1 MAKENEG
8 IMGLE
13 AGMQAPQMEAGVEV
27 PALSPEDSYDA
38 VTKGLVNARPDVALD
53 YRAAMD
59 EIVPNLDELTD
70 EQLDVLIMLFQA
82 LFEDKKNYK
91 KNVAELVSRG
101 LLDEGDLPEE
111 YDPEMLSMM
120 FAAMLDAKRARTAS
134 VAPPME
140 PPASFARG
148 GIAEAARLVASQGRY
163 GDTMLAHITP
173 AEARMLKRA
182 GGSGTINPKTG
193 LPEYWNPFSAVVDFI
208 SGAVST
214 VTSAIKSV
222 VKGIGNAVKAVV
234 ASPVGKVVATI
245 ALTAALGPAGMGIAN
260 ATWAP
265 VLASMG
271 TTAIGGGNIKDILT
285 AGATS
290 YFGSAAS
297 PVSQYVN
304 GYTQQLVSN
313 EVMRNMLN
321 STIVG
326 TGINMLTGQK
336 FEDAVKN
343 GLTASVTEAG
353 INYLGATTPKA
364 DVETG
369 NMRSAAQV
377 MDDGLA
383 TPPDR
388 GVMRDAGQVMT
399 EARGQF
405 DLEPAMGPPAP
416 APSPSLSSGRGFD
429 IEPAAVPPG
438 GIADIAYQTA
448 DQVQGGLDADGTNI
462 GLPQPKERYGTTD
475 MRTPSQKA
483 MDSLESGITSIGEGA
498 QNLYQRGMK
507 YGEEAL
513 DYLSPKGSRVKE
525 ANIDAVKTA
534 KEVADKSGYTPGTP
548 EYSTVFRE
556 AFDDAKPGIFTKYG
570 PAVGAGL
577 GVTAL
582 MGGFQQPTPPDDGMK
597 DKLMGTPGQ
606 DLIEQDPGKYIVQ
619 GVPGFQYDE
628 QGNMVGYA
636 PPEQPTMEDVRVP
649 SPYATSPESYNINTA
664 SGGGYDLQTPGMQQP
679 MAPPTN
685 WMQALEE
692 ERRRQMQGL
701 GYMTAANGGIAALAQ
716 GGAPR
721 HMSGYPRRTGQIAG
735 PGTET
740 SDSIPAMLS
749 DGEFV
754 MTARAVRG
762 MGNGSRKDGAKK
774 MYALMHQLER
784 NAARA

>member
-1 MAKENEG
+1 MAKKDEG

-13 AGMQAPQMEAGVEV
+13 AGMQAPQMEAAVEAPV
-27 PALSPEDSYDA
+27 LSPEDSYDA

-70 EQLDVLIMLFQA
+70 EQLEALILLFQN

-91 KNVAELVSRG
+91 QNVAELVRRG
-101 LLDEGDLPEE
+101 LVDEDDLPEE
-111 YDPEMLSMM
+111 YDPETLSMM
-120 FAAMLDAKRARTAS
+120 LAAMLDAKRARTSAT
-134 VAPPME
+134 AAPME

-173 AEARMLKRA
+173 KEARMLKKA

-193 LPEYWNPFSAVVDFI
+193 LPEFFLDSLFSAVGDLF
-208 SGAVST
+208 SGAVK
-214 VTSAIKSV
+214 AIKSV
-222 VKGIGNAVKAVV
+222 VKSIGNAVKAVV
-234 ASPVGKVVATI
+234 ASPVGKIVSTV
-245 ALTAALGPAGMGIAN
+245 ALTAALGPAGLGIAN

-343 GLTASVTEAG
+343 GITASVTEAG

-377 MDDGLA
+377 MDEGLA
-383 TPPDR
+383 TQPDR
-388 GVMRDAGQVMT
+388 GVMRDATEVMDA
-399 EARGQF
+399 ARGQ
-405 DLEPAMGPPAP
+405 PAP
-416 APSPSLSSGRGFD
+416 GPSPSLSSGRGFD

-475 MRTPSQKA
+475 MRTTSQKA

-507 YGEEAL
+507 YGQEAL
-513 DYLSPKGSRVKE
+513 DYLSPSGSRVKD
-525 ANIDAVKTA
+525 ATTDAVQAA
-534 KEVADKSGYTPGTP
+534 KEIADKSGYEPGSP
-548 EYSTVFRE
+548 QYGAIFNSSFE
-556 AFDDAKPGIFTKYG
+556 DLKPGIFTKYG

-582 MGGFQQPTPPDDGMK
+582 MGGFQQPKPPQGMPESMK
-597 DKLMGTPGQ
+597 TSGQ
-606 DLIEQDPGKYIVQ
+606 DLLAKDPGKYIVQ
-619 GVPGFQYDE
+619 GLPGFEYDQ
-628 QGNMVGYA
+628 QGNMVGYSS
-636 PPEQPTMEDVRVP
+636 PTQYTPSDIEVP
-649 SPYATSPESYNINTA
+649 SSSSMYASNPSQYNVDLGSSSFTPVTPQDVVV
-664 SGGGYDLQTPGMQQP
+664 SGSSAQR
-679 MAPPTN
+679 PPLN
-685 WMQALEE
+685 WMDALEE
-692 ERRRQMQGL
+692 ERRRRMQEL